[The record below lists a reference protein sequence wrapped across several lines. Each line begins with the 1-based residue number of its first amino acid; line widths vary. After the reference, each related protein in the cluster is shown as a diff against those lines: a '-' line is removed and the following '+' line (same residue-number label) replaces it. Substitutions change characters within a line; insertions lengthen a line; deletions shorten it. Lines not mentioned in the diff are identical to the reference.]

1 MHTNFE
7 STRIKTTTGDQ
18 LKLYYIE
25 EEDKIFSN
33 NNSEFFQPIF
43 HIEFISTADLN
54 NLIKQLWKA
63 LYNPSKQTM
72 EFANFCLIFKH
83 GELNYSQDHIEKL
96 WKYSALKSS
105 EEITYPEFVT
115 FSVDFFQ
122 SLKAYFISKY
132 KEENN
137 PYVTNKISKAV
148 EIMNMHFKELDYE
161 NNSEIHF
168 KEVKDCL
175 NKENELFTKN
185 EIEIILNQINPSN
198 KFEYWKFEKILKILY
213 KDYFDYNKLIKEDK
227 IYKYLIKIFSAQD
240 ELKENKLHYS
250 ALKYA
255 LTIDTKLKLTK
266 LQVRIPY

>member
-1 MHTNFE
+1 
-7 STRIKTTTGDQ
+7 
-18 LKLYYIE
+18 
-25 EEDKIFSN
+25 
-33 NNSEFFQPIF
+33 
-43 HIEFISTADLN
+43 
-54 NLIKQLWKA
+54 
-63 LYNPSKQTM
+63 M
-72 EFANFCLIFKH
+72 EFEKFCLIFKH
-83 GELNYSQDHIEKL
+83 GELNYSQDHIQKL
-96 WKYSALKSS
+96 WSYSALKST
-105 EEITYPEFVT
+105 EEINYAEFVI

-132 KEENN
+132 KEDNN
-137 PYVTNKISKAV
+137 PYISNKISKAV

-185 EIEIILNQINPSN
+185 EIEVILNQINPSN

-213 KDYFDYNKLIKEDK
+213 NDYFDYNKLIKEDK

-240 ELKENKLHYS
+240 ELKENKIHYS

-266 LQVRIPY
+266 LQVSHL